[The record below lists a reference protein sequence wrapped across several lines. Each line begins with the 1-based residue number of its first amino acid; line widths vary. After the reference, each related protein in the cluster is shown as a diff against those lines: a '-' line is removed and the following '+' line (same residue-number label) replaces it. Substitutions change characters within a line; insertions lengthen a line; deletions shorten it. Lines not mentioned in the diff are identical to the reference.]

1 MVEKGKGKEAVQLEG
16 ELTHKD
22 QANPAQ
28 ASQPPEPSEPA
39 KVQNAQTGEDQ
50 GDTQANPRTAT
61 DQGDKGETQKTADES
76 DDEPQGRGHFEK
88 EDPRVLLEVRRS
100 NADGPL
106 EGDEAA
112 PGGWVVAT
120 PIQHDGQPFTPR
132 QQVSASDFGG
142 EEALQRLVEAGAV
155 VPKVDEEA
163 GEEVWVNY
171 HPADNRPAPD
181 DVEENPGNAQ
191 VRYTTLT
198 DQPQV
203 TNVPEDQK
211 DSATAPAG
219 PDASHAAIANPA
231 KAGDTR
237 AAR

>member
-1 MVEKGKGKEAVQLEG
+1 MMAD
-16 ELTHKD
+16 KD
-22 QANPAQ
+22 QSNPAQ
-28 ASQPPEPSEPA
+28 ASQPPEPSGSVQA
-39 KVQNAQTGEDQ
+39 QNAGLGERQ

-61 DQGDKGETQKTADES
+61 DQGNRGETQKTAEGS
-76 DDEPQGRGHFEK
+76 DDEPQGRGHFER

-106 EGDEAA
+106 EGDEVA
-112 PGGWVVAT
+112 PNGWVVAT
-120 PIQHDGQPFTPR
+120 PIQHDGQPFKPR
-132 QQVSASDFGG
+132 QEVSASDFGG

-163 GEEVWVNY
+163 GEEVWVNFRA
-171 HPADNRPAPD
+171 ADNRPAPD
-181 DVEENPGNAQ
+181 DPEEEAGGAR

-198 DQPQV
+198 DAPQV